1 MTPNNRNLINNTTLV
16 VAGIVVAA
24 AILLAALIAA
34 FAITQSAANR
44 PVAPQAVPT
53 AEQIVV
59 TRDVPASTLTAQPTY
74 TPQATFTPFPTATP
88 SPTPTKAPTPTPV
101 PTPEWR
107 SLGSLA
113 SMEYTDSVLVERE
126 REKPGIGGVLLGK
139 DRVALLAV
147 GRIVMGADLSK
158 IRPSDVK
165 VEGSKITVRVPKP
178 SVIAIELLPDRSR
191 IFDSERSWLFSQY
204 EGLEVEAL
212 DEAKRKLNDA
222 AKTNTQMLKLAES
235 LTRLQL
241 TELLRKAGDTDV
253 VIEFVDA
260 K

>member
-1 MTPNNRNLINNTTLV
+1 MSIINEYLETHPLPWRVERRPGCIYANIYAANNTVIDFSLKPLFAECVVELV
-16 VAGIVVAA
+16 NSGTNAVDADAIAHKDVMLGEAA
-24 AILLAALIAA
+24 AKIEEL
-34 FAITQSAANR
+34 R
-44 PVAPQAVPT
+44 
-53 AEQIVV
+53 
-59 TRDVPASTLTAQPTY
+59 
-74 TPQATFTPFPTATP
+74 
-88 SPTPTKAPTPTPV
+88 KAPTPTPV

-178 SVIAIELLPDRSR
+178 TVIAIELLPDRSR

-241 TELLRKAGDTDV
+241 TELLRKAGYTDV